1 MTFVTTNRVGRAY
14 NENMQRIEALQR
26 VLFLKSLPRETLAEI
41 AVQGR
46 ERTLA
51 VGETLFLEKEPCLG
65 LLVVLRGAVKVCR
78 IDSRGREFI
87 FGLETPGASIG
98 DLALFDGGNYPASAF
113 ASATVTTVLIVP
125 PVEFAALMRKH
136 PAIATGAVRAL
147 AVQQRRLIEMLK
159 ASTLQSVRSRIAAY
173 LLRCAEDRAVFVLTD
188 TNATIGSH
196 IGTVRE
202 VVSRTLHL
210 LEDEGLVRLEGRT
223 VIVLDRPALQ
233 LVADG

>member
-1 MTFVTTNRVGRAY
+1 MTLVTVFYAWQAY
-14 NENMQRIEALQR
+14 NVTMQRIEALRR
-26 VLFLKSLPRETLAEI
+26 VLFLKSLPCETLAEI
-41 AVQGR
+41 AAAGR
-46 ERTLA
+46 ERTLSA
-51 VGETLFLEKEPCLG
+51 GEVLFLEKEPCLG

-87 FGLETPGASIG
+87 FGIETPGTSIG

-113 ASATVTTVLIVP
+113 ASVSDTCVLVVP
-125 PVEFAALMRKH
+125 PASFAHLTFRH
-136 PAIATGAVRAL
+136 PAIAAGAIRAL

-159 ASTLQSVRSRIAAY
+159 ASTLQSVRVRIAAY
-173 LLRCAEDRAVFVLTD
+173 LLARAEDNTAFALTE

-210 LEDEGLVRLEGRT
+210 LEDEGLVALEGRT
-223 VIVLDRPALQ
+223 VLVLNRAALQ
-233 LVADG
+233 AVADG